1 MWRAIGQNTQY
12 RMLSSKDPTENEII
26 SPISP
31 GEPSVYHAH
40 DHGYYDGEPLPT
52 HSSFK
57 SKLHKLIPS
66 RDTYWG
72 SLTYNLLAFLL
83 PALYQ
88 TLSKLWIAQIDSSSV
103 VLTDIYTY
111 ISTIAEVLNEGLPR
125 IAWLIIGNS
134 AAYSLTTRLS
144 LSYTLIVFQTAMGL
158 LMTVI
163 FIGAAESFAAGFV
176 PPEVRNKS
184 LSYVRV
190 SAAVALTSA
199 VQTSVASCTRAMDWP
214 DVPLVVSS
222 VGFAVNIALDM
233 LFLSWFHVGWTGY
246 KPTVLAQAGIRLA
259 CDVAAAGVG
268 LGYFVWVARRKVREE
283 EESQRQRGD
292 ARENGIVVWW
302 WTAGFW
308 MMAREAVYTFAES
321 AVRNAIYLWLVNR
334 IIGLGADYA
343 TAWGVFN
350 TIRWGLVMVPVQ
362 ALETSAL
369 TFVGHQWGV
378 WKKDKEGISK
388 PAASWVEIKRISRP
402 AVNSALVS
410 LAVEIPICIF
420 LSLWGMKEF
429 AFYISNSE
437 RVADITKKMWQNI
450 DWCYIF
456 YALNYQLSSILLA
469 TVPRWFLYQSLWSN
483 LLWSLPWAIVV
494 TVMKFKKEQAWTFYS
509 VIFGGANVFSFIVVV
524 LVLGAWVWRLHNG
537 MIRV

>member
-1 MWRAIGQNTQY
+1 
-12 RMLSSKDPTENEII
+12 MLSSKDPAENEII
-26 SPISP
+26 STISP
-31 GEPSVYHAH
+31 GDEPSVYHAH
-40 DHGYYDGEPLPT
+40 DHSVSDDEPTPSDRSPNKT
-52 HSSFK
+52 GFNK
-57 SKLHKLIPS
+57 FIPS

-103 VLTDIYTY
+103 VLTDVYTY

-134 AAYSLTTRLS
+134 ASYSLSTRLS
-144 LSYTLIVFQTAMGL
+144 LSYTLIIFQTCMGL

-163 FIGAAESFAAGFV
+163 FIAVAESFAAGFV
-176 PPEVRNKS
+176 PPEVREKS
-184 LSYVRV
+184 LSYVRL
-190 SAAVALTSA
+190 SSAVALTSA
-199 VQTSVASCTRAMDWP
+199 VQTAVASCTRAMDWP

-222 VGFAVNIALDM
+222 VGFVVNIVLDM

-246 KPTVLAQAGIRLA
+246 KPTVLVQAGIRLA
-259 CDVAAAGVG
+259 CDVTAAGVG
-268 LGYFVWVARRKVREE
+268 LVYFVWVARRKVRGQ
-283 EESQRQRGD
+283 SQRGEHGRGSGEEMV
-292 ARENGIVVWW
+292 RVVWW

-308 MMAREAVYTFAES
+308 LMAREAVYTFAES

-369 TFVGHQWGV
+369 AFVGHQWGV
-378 WKKDKEGISK
+378 WKKDKEGVSK
-388 PAASWVEIKRISRP
+388 PAASWKEIKRISRP
-402 AVNSALVS
+402 AINSALVS
-410 LAVEIPICIF
+410 LVVEIPICIF

-494 TVMKFKKEQAWTFYS
+494 TVMKFREEQAWTFYS
-509 VIFGGANVFSFIVVV
+509 VIFGGANVFSFIVVAI
-524 LVLGAWVWRLHNG
+524 VLGAWVWRLHNG

>member
-1 MWRAIGQNTQY
+1 MTF
-12 RMLSSKDPTENEII
+12 S
-26 SPISP
+26 
-31 GEPSVYHAH
+31 
-40 DHGYYDGEPLPT
+40 
-52 HSSFK
+52 
-57 SKLHKLIPS
+57 
-66 RDTYWG
+66 YWG

-103 VLTDIYTY
+103 VLTDVYTY

-134 AAYSLTTRLS
+134 ASYSLSTRLS
-144 LSYTLIVFQTAMGL
+144 LSYTLIIFQTVMGL
-158 LMTVI
+158 LMTII
-163 FIGAAESFAAGFV
+163 FIAAAESFAAGFV
-176 PPEVRNKS
+176 PPEVREKS

-199 VQTSVASCTRAMDWP
+199 VQTAVASCTRAMDWP

-222 VGFAVNIALDM
+222 VGFVVNIMLDM
-233 LFLSWFHVGWTGY
+233 LFLSTFHVGGVR
-246 KPTVLAQAGIRLA
+246 PTVLAQAGIRLA
-259 CDVAAAGVG
+259 CDAAAAGAG
-268 LGYFVWVARRKVREE
+268 LGYFVWVARRKVRQE
-283 EESQRQRGD
+283 EESQRQKV
-292 ARENGIVVWW
+292 AWW

-308 MMAREAVYTFAES
+308 LMAREAVYTFAES

-378 WKKDKEGISK
+378 WKKNKEGVSK
-388 PAASWVEIKRISRP
+388 PAASWKEIKSECLYARWNMWTEPLANCLDCVGISRP
-402 AVNSALVS
+402 ALNSALIS

-420 LSLWGMKEF
+420 LSIWGMKEF

-437 RVADITKKMWQNI
+437 RVADITKKMWQV
-450 DWCYIF
+450 
-456 YALNYQLSSILLA
+456 SLA
-469 TVPRWFLYQSLWSN
+469 
-483 LLWSLPWAIVV
+483 
-494 TVMKFKKEQAWTFYS
+494 
-509 VIFGGANVFSFIVVV
+509 
-524 LVLGAWVWRLHNG
+524 
-537 MIRV
+537 

>member
-1 MWRAIGQNTQY
+1 MWRVTDRNTRY
-12 RMLSSKDPTENEII
+12 RMLASKDPVENETT

-31 GEPSVYHAH
+31 GESSVFHAH
-40 DHGYYDGEPLPT
+40 GHSDDEPPT
-52 HSSFK
+52 HPAPK
-57 SKLHKLIPS
+57 AGLRKIIPS
-66 RDTYWG
+66 RNTYWG

-103 VLTDIYTY
+103 VLTDVYTY
-111 ISTIAEVLNEGLPR
+111 ISIIAEVLNEGLPR

-134 AAYSLTTRLS
+134 ASYSLSTRLS
-144 LSYTLIVFQTAMGL
+144 LSYTLIIFQSVMGL

-163 FIGAAESFAAGFV
+163 FIAAAESFAAGFV
-176 PPEVRNKS
+176 PPEVREKS
-184 LSYVRV
+184 LSYVRL

-199 VQTSVASCTRAMDWP
+199 VQMAVASCTRAMDWP

-222 VGFAVNIALDM
+222 VGFAVNIVLDM
-233 LFLSWFHVGWTGY
+233 LFLSWFHVGGV
-246 KPTVLAQAGIRLA
+246 KPTVMAQAGIRLA
-259 CDVAAAGVG
+259 CDVTSAAVG
-268 LGYFVWVARRKVREE
+268 LGYFVWVARRKVRKQERVDGE
-283 EESQRQRGD
+283 GLGR
-292 ARENGIVVWW
+292 VVWW

-308 MMAREAVYTFAES
+308 LMAREAVYTFSES

-378 WKKDKEGISK
+378 WKKNKEGVSK
-388 PAASWVEIKRISRP
+388 PAASWKEIKRISRP
-402 AVNSALVS
+402 AINSALVS

-494 TVMKFKKEQAWTFYS
+494 TVMKFKEEQAWTFYS
-509 VIFGGANVFSFIVVV
+509 VIFGGANVFSFIVVAI
-524 LVLGAWVWRLHNG
+524 VLGAWVWRLHNG

>member
-1 MWRAIGQNTQY
+1 
-12 RMLSSKDPTENEII
+12 MLPSKDPVENEII
-26 SPISP
+26 TTVSPSESSAHNHSDD
-31 GEPSVYHAH
+31 EPT
-40 DHGYYDGEPLPT
+40 T
-52 HSSFK
+52 HPK
-57 SKLHKLIPS
+57 PKIGLHKLIPS
-66 RDTYWG
+66 RDTYRG
-72 SLTYNLLAFLL
+72 SLTYNLLSFLL

-103 VLTDIYTY
+103 VLTDVYTY

-134 AAYSLTTRLS
+134 ASYSLSTRLS
-144 LSYTLIVFQTAMGL
+144 LSYTLIMFQTCMGL

-163 FIGAAESFAAGFV
+163 FIATAESFAVGFV
-176 PPEVRNKS
+176 PPEVREKS

-199 VQTSVASCTRAMDWP
+199 VQTAVASCTRAMDWP

-222 VGFAVNIALDM
+222 VGFAVNIMLDM
-233 LFLSWFHVGWTGY
+233 LFLSTFHVGGVR
-246 KPTVLAQAGIRLA
+246 PTVLAQAGIRLA
-259 CDVAAAGVG
+259 CDAAAAGAG
-268 LGYFVWVARRKVREE
+268 LGYFVWVARRKMREDG
-283 EESQRQRGD
+283 SQRRQVDNDEGTGR
-292 ARENGIVVWW
+292 VVWW
-302 WTAGFW
+302 WTVGFW
-308 MMAREAVYTFAES
+308 MMAREAIYTFAES

-378 WKKDKEGISK
+378 WKKAKEGVTK
-388 PAASWVEIKRISRP
+388 PAASWKEIKRISRP
-402 AVNSALVS
+402 AINSALVS

-483 LLWSLPWAIVV
+483 MLWSFPWAIVV
-494 TVMKFKKEQAWTFYS
+494 TVMKFKEDQAWTFYS
-509 VIFGGANVFSFIVVV
+509 VIFGGANVFSFIVVGI
-524 LVLGAWVWRLHNG
+524 VLGAWVWRLHNG

>member
-1 MWRAIGQNTQY
+1 MWRATDQNTRY
-12 RMLSSKDPTENEII
+12 RMLPSKDVENEII
-26 SPISP
+26 TTVSP
-31 GEPSVYHAH
+31 GESSVYHVH
-40 DHGYYDGEPLPT
+40 NQSDDEPTT
-52 HSSFK
+52 HSK
-57 SKLHKLIPS
+57 PKTGHRKLIPS

-72 SLTYNLLAFLL
+72 SLTYNVLAFLL
-83 PALYQ
+83 PALYG

-103 VLTDIYTY
+103 VLTDVYTY
-111 ISTIAEVLNEGLPR
+111 ISVIAEVLNEGLPR
-125 IAWLIIGNS
+125 IAWLIIGNKAS
-134 AAYSLTTRLS
+134 YTLSTRLS
-144 LSYTLIVFQTAMGL
+144 LSYTLIIFQTAMGL

-163 FIGAAESFAAGFV
+163 FIAAAESFAAGFV
-176 PPEVRNKS
+176 PPEVREKS

-199 VQTSVASCTRAMDWP
+199 VQTAVASCTRAMDWP

-222 VGFAVNIALDM
+222 VGFAVNIVLDM
-233 LFLSWFHVGWTGY
+233 LFLSTFHVKGVN
-246 KPTVLAQAGIRLA
+246 PTVLAQAGIRLA
-259 CDVAAAGVG
+259 CDAAAAVAG
-268 LGYFVWVARRKVREE
+268 LGYFVWVARRTVRQEEGSQGQKV
-283 EESQRQRGD
+283 
-292 ARENGIVVWW
+292 AWW

-308 MMAREAVYTFAES
+308 LMAREAVYTFSES

-378 WKKDKEGISK
+378 WKKQKEGVSK
-388 PAASWVEIKRISRP
+388 PAASWKEIKRISRP
-402 AVNSALVS
+402 ALNSALVS

-420 LSLWGMKEF
+420 LSIWGMKEF

-456 YALNYQLSSILLA
+456 YALNYQFSSILLA

-483 LLWSLPWAIVV
+483 MLWSFPWAIVV
-494 TVMKFKKEQAWTFYS
+494 TVMKFKEDQAWTFYS
-509 VIFGGANVFSFIVVV
+509 VIFGGANVFSFIVVGI
-524 LVLGAWVWRLHNG
+524 VLGAWVWRLHNG
-537 MIRV
+537 MIKV